1 MPSTHVLML
10 EALHGRHLA
19 HMKTDTLCRLLAALR
34 AATRRTE
41 EELARCQRDHYAHR
55 TRRLADLR

>member
-19 HMKTDTLCRLLAALR
+19 HMRTDTLRRLMAALKAAMQR
-34 AATRRTE
+34 AEA
-41 EELARCQRDHYAHR
+41 ELARPQPATYA
-55 TRRLADLR
+55 RRLADTA